1 MFGGNG
7 GHLRDIRYE
16 DGSYTFKVTNTTVFR
31 KTIIEALANSY
42 FSALLRG
49 NPFPIPNS
57 ILGKRISGAFALHLF
72 NRSNMTN
79 GLYSDVVTE
88 PLKMRLPNVDMN
100 KIFQRFENDIEKVCA
115 FYWER
120 RGMYP
125 LSKVCEGGRQQEKS
139 LLERLTNEIQALPST
154 FAFSFVPSYEMI
166 CSSFTSK
173 RRLELMEEI
182 LSRCTAKYEFSIWTS
197 KIDFEID
204 EIENKSLQK
213 LSPLFES
220 VRKRING
227 PKENHLEIK
236 NMVNLFPNIS
246 RIIILNALVLH
257 IHSNLK
263 EDDILN
269 VRSAFGL
276 PTWPYPT
283 LKEALNLMQD
293 DGEETTGNFEI
304 LPSWIPIEAYVM
316 GGRNNVMQKVFQKTQ
331 VKGVLEK

>member
-16 DGSYTFKVTNTTVFR
+16 DGSYTFKVTNTAVFR

-57 ILGKRISGAFALHLF
+57 ILGKKISGAFALHLF

-88 PLKMRLPNVDMN
+88 PLKMRLPNVDMDT
-100 KIFQRFENDIEKVCA
+100 IFQRFEDDIEKVCA

-139 LLERLTNEIQALPST
+139 LLERLTNEIQALPSS

-182 LSRCTAKYEFSIWTS
+182 LSRCTAKYEFSIWGS
-197 KIDFEID
+197 KMDFEINQID
-204 EIENKSLQK
+204 NKSLQK
-213 LSPLFES
+213 LSPLFEL
-220 VRKRING
+220 VRKQIKG

-246 RIIILNALVLH
+246 RSIILDALVFH
-257 IHSNLK
+257 RTNNWK
-263 EDDILN
+263 EDNILN
-269 VRSAFGL
+269 VRYAFGL
-276 PTWPYPT
+276 PRSPYQT
-283 LKEALNLMQD
+283 LKEALNQMQNNGD
-293 DGEETTGNFEI
+293 ETTGNFEI

-316 GGRNNVMQKVFQKTQ
+316 GGRNNVYQKLFSK
-331 VKGVLEK
+331 LS